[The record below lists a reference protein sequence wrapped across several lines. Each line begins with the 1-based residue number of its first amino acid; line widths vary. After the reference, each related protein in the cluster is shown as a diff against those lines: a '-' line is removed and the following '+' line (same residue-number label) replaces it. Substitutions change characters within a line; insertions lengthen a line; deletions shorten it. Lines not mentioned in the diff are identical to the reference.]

1 MTQDLQLTLSRFV
14 TTDLLN
20 DGTEDLDTAFDL
32 LSTDMIDSI
41 GVMQLI
47 AFVEKEFGLKVP
59 PQDVTF
65 ENFVSVNAMAH
76 YLMTLKSRKSNA

>member
-1 MTQDLQLTLSRFV
+1 MTQDLKRALSRFV
-14 TTDLLN
+14 TANLLN
-20 DGTEDLDTAFDL
+20 DGTEDLDTDFDL

-47 AFVEKEFGLKVP
+47 AFVEEEYGLKVP

-65 ENFVSVNAMAH
+65 ENFVSVDAMAR
-76 YLMTLKSRKSNA
+76 YLMTLKSGKSDA